1 MNSKQLPSLI
11 IHSKVQNIF
20 TIIRKFIGFIIYSRD
35 IKGGNILLDHKG
47 NSKLT
52 DFGVSAQLMYTL
64 ADKDSVIGTP
74 FWMSPEVISKS
85 KYNKKTGK
93 L

>member
-1 MNSKQLPSLI
+1 
-11 IHSKVQNIF
+11 
-20 TIIRKFIGFIIYSRD
+20 
-35 IKGGNILLDHKG
+35 
-47 NSKLT
+47 
-52 DFGVSAQLMYTL
+52 MYTL

-93 L
+93 IFNKILILII

>member
-1 MNSKQLPSLI
+1 M
-11 IHSKVQNIF
+11 
-20 TIIRKFIGFIIYSRD
+20 YSRD

>member
-1 MNSKQLPSLI
+1 M
-11 IHSKVQNIF
+11 H
-20 TIIRKFIGFIIYSRD
+20 
-35 IKGGNILLDHKG
+35 
-47 NSKLT
+47 
-52 DFGVSAQLMYTL
+52 TL

-93 L
+93 KLIFRHMVLRNYMY